1 MKERVRRPD
10 PERTAPRRATT
21 SVLDGLGGSDGR
33 PSDDEA
39 PEVTRSIGQGYRIVE
54 EYLEQSRR
62 VASQIAPGLIPD
74 NLEEG
79 LGAITSRFVR
89 TTAEMFELWFQIL
102 DASNN
107 SRQNQQAAAAAA
119 NGAAPA
125 AAAQPASPGVTVQIQ
140 SRKPARVTVD
150 IRASASGRRLAA
162 HALRSID
169 DSLPRIDDIRVDA
182 SREGEPVLIAVRVRD
197 DQPAGV
203 YNGMVIDE
211 ETSLPAGTVSV
222 VVEDEA

>member
-1 MKERVRRPD
+1 MRERIRRPEA
-10 PERTAPRRATT
+10 ERTSPRRATA
-21 SVLDGLGGSDGR
+21 SVIEGLGGAVHRQGE
-33 PSDDEA
+33 DEA

-89 TTAEMFELWFQIL
+89 TTAEMFELWFQII

-107 SRQNQQAAAAAA
+107 NRQNQQAASA
-119 NGAAPA
+119 NGTATASPA
-125 AAAQPASPGVTVQIQ
+125 QAASPGVTVQMQ

-169 DSLPRIDDIRVDA
+169 ESLPRIDDVRVDA
-182 SREGEPVLIAVRVRD
+182 SREGEPVLVAVRVPD
-197 DQPAGV
+197 EQPAGI